1 MPSVTDRTTAGTEY
15 RAIVE
20 RYDARPNRCTIF
32 RATDEHAAAWVTAD
46 EATYVDLALVR

>member
-1 MPSVTDRTTAGTEY
+1 MTDRTTAGTEY

-32 RATDEHAAAWVTAD
+32 RATDEHAAWVTAD